1 MNLNVP
7 HDNTYLYFAIG
18 QVLMLCS
25 RNYFVD
31 VIHWSVGKRL
41 KCETS
46 DDIDRNSDNVCGV
59 FSLNDSIKFNIKMCI

>member
-7 HDNTYLYFAIG
+7 HDNTYLYFVIG

-31 VIHWSVGKRL
+31 VIH
-41 KCETS
+41 
-46 DDIDRNSDNVCGV
+46 
-59 FSLNDSIKFNIKMCI
+59 